1 MASNANGTNMT
12 YHEFHFPN
20 DDTIPIIQMT
30 WWDVEATFHVYFMYG
45 SRPTFDK
52 YAEKRVVQQDWIE
65 ARYMETSNYTVSF
78 TPNTTDRSGDL
89 YIGVQEIGNVDRLSE
104 MARGQ
109 PKEASKYRLTVS
121 DFGCLSWNEEEEK
134 WKLANCNAE
143 VDLDKTITHCQCRMT
158 GSRIA
163 VGTMTLPVP
172 NAINF
177 MNAFKNFRNLS
188 DNAVVFSIVVS
199 EFILYII
206 LMVFLSADQIKRKT
220 LPEVSLI
227 PPDRMPA
234 PHVYQLTVTTGSM
247 LGAGTTSRVAFQLFG
262 SEGTTPV
269 KMLNPG
275 GEALVRGSTLHFVM
289 PVRESLGEVMLLY
302 IWHDNSG
309 EGDRSSWFLQ
319 KVFVR
324 DIETDVISYFICNDW
339 LSEDKGDGEVQKV
352 VHASTELEL
361 AASTNVFNEA
371 TRDVLYDQHLWA
383 SALMAAP
390 GSSFTKAQRLSC
402 CFTLL
407 NTMMLASAMW
417 YQKDDTTAD
426 TKVYNL
432 GIARFTAEELYISLM
447 SMLTVAPVNLMI
459 VQLFRK
465 ETPLSLNTPE
475 MSIRRSKRAPRK
487 IFPPAKPGAQ
497 LARKKKEL
505 TKKSV
510 STLLDLFLLF
520 VFVAVFFYL
529 AQADT
534 DQRAFYET
542 RTLSNTVL
550 QEYNTISTPD
560 QLYGWL
566 EEVLLPTL
574 FPSAWYNGR
583 KMKFLDQQF
592 AQNTESF
599 RFGPPRLTQR
609 RKIPGTVHF
618 VWHNG
623 RAFGS
628 EPSGPGNT
636 SDSCWRFAAPNILN
650 HPNFTSD
657 CSNNLVLEVL
667 RNYEIAV
674 SFVRAMEGSGFVD
687 KHTESLAININF
699 YNPSL
704 KLFSGVNI
712 LLKRSGELGFEHFVD
727 VTPTAWWDACF
738 KHILGLVVFINTI
751 ALLRAVRFT
760 QTIGKLLAL
769 PGIMKE
775 ELVSFLVVAA
785 VAFVAFLSSGHLI
798 FGSNTQSYS
807 DMYRT
812 TLALFEMVLG
822 VFLAQDL
829 VDSNPLL
836 GPIYFSAFMIFIFTL
851 LVNVLMTIIC
861 EAISA
866 DVDTTHDQ
874 ELAEHMWSSFQAI
887 LGAHSVQKKED
898 KQGVLKK
905 EELQANLRT
914 IREQLDESLNICDSI
929 LPRSRVSR
937 TVAGKA
943 ARNVTP

>member
-1 MASNANGTNMT
+1 
-12 YHEFHFPN
+12 
-20 DDTIPIIQMT
+20 
-30 WWDVEATFHVYFMYG
+30 
-45 SRPTFDK
+45 
-52 YAEKRVVQQDWIE
+52 
-65 ARYMETSNYTVSF
+65 
-78 TPNTTDRSGDL
+78 
-89 YIGVQEIGNVDRLSE
+89 
-104 MARGQ
+104 
-109 PKEASKYRLTVS
+109 
-121 DFGCLSWNEEEEK
+121 
-134 WKLANCNAE
+134 
-143 VDLDKTITHCQCRMT
+143 
-158 GSRIA
+158 
-163 VGTMTLPVP
+163 MTLPVP

-177 MNAFKNFRNLS
+177 MNAFKNFRNVS

-199 EFILYII
+199 EFILYVV
-206 LMVFLSADQIKRKT
+206 LMVLLCVDFGRNERTMLS
-220 LPEVSLI
+220 EVSLI

-262 SEGTTPV
+262 SEGTTSV
-269 KMLNPG
+269 KMLNPR
-275 GEALVRGSTLHFVM
+275 GEALVRGSTLHFIM
-289 PVRESLGEVMLLY
+289 PVRESLGEVMLLH

-309 EGDRSSWFLQ
+309 EGDRSSWFLR

-339 LSEDKGDGEVQKV
+339 LCEDKGDGEVQKV
-352 VHASTELEL
+352 VHACTELEL

-371 TRDVLYDQHLWA
+371 TRDVLYDQQLWA

-390 GSSFTKAQRLSC
+390 GSSFTQAQRLSC

-417 YQKDDTTAD
+417 YQTDDRTAD
-426 TKVYNL
+426 TQVYNL

-475 MSIRRSKRAPRK
+475 MSIRMSMRAPRK
-487 IFPPAKPGAQ
+487 IIPPAKPDAQ
-497 LARKKKEL
+497 SARKRKEL
-505 TKKSV
+505 SKKSV

-529 AQADT
+529 AQMDT
-534 DQRAFYET
+534 DQRALYET
-542 RTLSNTVL
+542 QTLSNTVL
-550 QEYNTISTPD
+550 QKYDRISTPD
-560 QLYGWL
+560 QFYDWL
-566 EEVLLPTL
+566 EKVLLPTL

-609 RKIPGTVHF
+609 RKIPDTMAWKAGAGFGWDF
-618 VWHNG
+618 V
-623 RAFGS
+623 
-628 EPSGPGNT
+628 EGNT
-636 SDSCWRFAAPNILN
+636 SDSCWRFAAPNISN
-650 HPNFTSD
+650 HPNFTSE
-657 CSNNLVLEVL
+657 CSNNLVLEIPQ
-667 RNYEIAV
+667 NYDIAI
-674 SFVRAMEGSGFVD
+674 SFVSALKGSGFVD
-687 KHTESLAININF
+687 KHTESLAIDVNF

-704 KLFSGVNI
+704 KLFSGINI
-712 LLKRSGELGFEHFVD
+712 ALDHSGELGFEHFVD
-727 VTPTAWWDACF
+727 VTPAALWDACF
-738 KHILGLVVFINTI
+738 KHILGLVVFVNTV

-785 VAFVAFLSSGHLI
+785 VAFVAFLGSGHLI
-798 FGSNTQSYS
+798 FGHNMQSYS

-822 VFLAQDL
+822 TYVAQDL

-851 LVNVLMTIIC
+851 LVNVLMSIIC

-887 LGAHSVQKKED
+887 LGAHGARDKED
-898 KQGVLKK
+898 KQGLLKK
-905 EELQANLRT
+905 EEIQANLRT
-914 IREQLDESLNICDSI
+914 IREQLDESLDICDSI
-929 LPRSRVSR
+929 LPCSRVPR
-937 TVAGKA
+937 TVAGQ
-943 ARNVTP
+943 VTRQ